1 MENPK
6 YFSINRSVGKVGFDF
21 EFFSSN
27 LRAKTGR
34 DSSRDS
40 GRDSGRELIR
50 DFVLVDP
57 VLVEQDGES
66 AHDPD
71 EGNDEQT
78 GWKQEPF

>member
-27 LRAKTGR
+27 LRAETGR

-40 GRDSGRELIR
+40 GRELIR
-50 DFVLVDP
+50 DLVLVDP

-71 EGNDEQT
+71 EGDDEQT
-78 GWKQEPF
+78 GWKQELF